1 MTIEDIVRKIVRE
14 EIDRINSAPARPVPR
29 YEAPQQTLGCPRG
42 CPPFTACGNSDCPL
56 LTRHAAPFAAAGYEV
71 VVDPSLNE
79 GGMRFDKTPWGKAWR
94 EQIDEMNAELAK
106 RAGVYGEGT
115 MEVYGDG
122 TARVIDTKRS
132 GCTCPPGSQ
141 TSCPDVTCPWKPR

>member
-1 MTIEDIVRKIVRE
+1 VTIEDIVRKIVRE

-79 GGMRFDKTPWGKAWR
+79 GGMRFDQTPWGKAWR
-94 EQIDEMNAELAK
+94 KQIDEMNADLK
-106 RAGVYGEGT
+106 RRADAAPPQRT
-115 MEVYGDG
+115 
-122 TARVIDTKRS
+122 
-132 GCTCPPGSQ
+132 GCTCPPGAQ
-141 TSCPDVTCPWKPR
+141 TSCPDATCPWKPR